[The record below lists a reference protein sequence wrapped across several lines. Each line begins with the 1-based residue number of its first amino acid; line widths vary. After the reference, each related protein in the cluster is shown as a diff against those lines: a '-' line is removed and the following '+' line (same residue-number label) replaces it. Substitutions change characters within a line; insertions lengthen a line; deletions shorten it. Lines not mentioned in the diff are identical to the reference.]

1 MAIHIKRVRLLSP
14 NNRYLG
20 RFNEIEQDNK
30 KLLTKLSEIMRS
42 QSNGISTQRKIQPQE
57 ALIRRSLNR
66 DSRRRELIKI
76 TLENQQLLKRLA
88 EKQSAY
94 SVGKWEE
101 DY

>member
-1 MAIHIKRVRLLSP
+1 
-14 NNRYLG
+14 
-20 RFNEIEQDNK
+20 
-30 KLLTKLSEIMRS
+30 MRS
-42 QSNGISTQRKIQPQE
+42 QSNGFNTQKKIQPQE

-101 DY
+101 DYMKKEKLMKEVMCEYPFVLDQTPNIDNTF